1 MRTWQMQDA
10 KAKLSE
16 VLDSALKDGPQL
28 ITSRGVKKAVIVSM
42 EEWQRILARR
52 ADALAN
58 EEERRERVLKFLQS
72 APPFEIPDRHP
83 SRKRKA
89 SPKHVS
95 A

>member
-1 MRTWQMQDA
+1 MKTWQLQDA
-10 KAKLSE
+10 KARFSD
-16 VLDSALKDGPQL
+16 VVDSAINEGPQL
-28 ITSRGVKKAVIVSM
+28 ITRRGVEKAVIVSM

-58 EEERRERVLKFLQS
+58 EEERRRRVQEFLQS
-72 APPFEIPDRHP
+72 APPFDVPDRHP
-83 SRKRKA
+83 RRKRKA